1 MPQKK
6 QSRMRNRLMG
16 WGFFRGQQE
25 ESRSEERPNESGIQ
39 PCRVPGGTNSC
50 LEFGVVG
57 KILGLQGEALVEEK
71 GEGASS

>member
-16 WGFFRGQQE
+16 WGFFRGPQE
-25 ESRSEERPNESGIQ
+25 EVSEERPNESGIQ
-39 PCRVPGGTNSC
+39 PCRVPGGANSC

-57 KILGLQGEALVEEK
+57 KRLGTTG
-71 GEGASS
+71 

>member
-16 WGFFRGQQE
+16 WGFFRGPQE
-25 ESRSEERPNESGIQ
+25 ENHSEEVVSEERPNESGIQ
-39 PCRVPGGTNSC
+39 PCRVPGGANSC

-57 KILGLQGEALVEEK
+57 KRLGATG
-71 GEGASS
+71 